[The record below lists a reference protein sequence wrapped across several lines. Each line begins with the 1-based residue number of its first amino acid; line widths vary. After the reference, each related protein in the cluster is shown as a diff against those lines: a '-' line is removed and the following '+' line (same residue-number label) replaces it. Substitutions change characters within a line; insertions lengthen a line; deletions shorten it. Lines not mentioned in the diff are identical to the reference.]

1 LRCAAPCGRVRKR
14 GSGFSERVVMA
25 ALRSRHGSALADESS
40 WASRSRGCAEK
51 IILETQEI
59 TCAMS

>member
-51 IILETQEI
+51 II
-59 TCAMS
+59 